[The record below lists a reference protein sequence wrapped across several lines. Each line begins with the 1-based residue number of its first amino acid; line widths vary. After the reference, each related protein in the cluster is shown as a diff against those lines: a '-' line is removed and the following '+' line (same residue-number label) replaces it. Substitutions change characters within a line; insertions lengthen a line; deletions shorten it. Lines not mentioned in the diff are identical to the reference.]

1 MIWSQISLSG
11 FPEGLLWIK
20 HKNLVKVS
28 KRQPKENKG
37 SLSGEGDTTSL
48 QEWGEFIALITIM
61 QSYNRSSAFGQQT
74 YLLYALTCQ
83 WIWWG
88 GGGWGNCIV
97 KIAPGRDQMMS
108 NYQASINLK
117 HLPSRL
123 LVSFASSFNDAVK
136 FIEEIHKIFLL
147 NHQLNFFL

>member
-11 FPEGLLWIK
+11 FPEGLLRIK

-37 SLSGEGDTTSL
+37 SLSGKGDTTSS
-48 QEWGEFIALITIM
+48 QEWGQFIALITIM
-61 QSYNRSSAFGQQT
+61 QSYNRSSAFGQQN

-83 WIWWG
+83 WIWG
-88 GGGWGNCIV
+88 GGVALWKLHQVEI
-97 KIAPGRDQMMS
+97 KIMMS
-108 NYQASINLK
+108 KYQASINLK
-117 HLPSRL
+117 HLPRRL
-123 LVSFASSFNDAVK
+123 LVSFAGSFNDTVK

>member
-11 FPEGLLWIK
+11 FPEGRLRIK

-37 SLSGEGDTTSL
+37 SLSGKGDTTSS

-61 QSYNRSSAFGQQT
+61 QSYNRSSAFGQQN
-74 YLLYALTCQ
+74 YLLYALTSQ
-83 WIWWG
+83 WIWG
-88 GGGWGNCIV
+88 GGGCIV
-97 KIAPGRDQMMS
+97 KIAPGGDQMMS
-108 NYQASINLK
+108 KYQASINLK
-117 HLPSRL
+117 HLPRRV
-123 LVSFASSFNDAVK
+123 LVSFAGSFNDAVK